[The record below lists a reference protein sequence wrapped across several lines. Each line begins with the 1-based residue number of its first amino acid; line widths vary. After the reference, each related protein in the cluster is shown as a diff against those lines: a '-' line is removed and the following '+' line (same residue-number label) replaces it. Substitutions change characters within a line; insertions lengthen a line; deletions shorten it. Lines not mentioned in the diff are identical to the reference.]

1 MPLDVPDLD
10 AAGPSESGARREQFI
25 RLLQQSYH
33 AILGAILVLVPNR
46 VDAEDV
52 MQETCVTLWRE
63 FDKFVLG
70 TNFRSWA
77 CSISYNM
84 ARTYLR
90 KQHRHRGAL
99 NLPPKDLSR
108 LSQIREASAELL
120 ELRRERLQT
129 CLSRLSDEDRLL
141 VKQCYGEQRTAVE
154 VAQMTGLSEDAI
166 YTRLSRIRKRLYQ
179 CVNSFMR
186 QSGDV

>member
-1 MPLDVPDLD
+1 MDYT
-10 AAGPSESGARREQFI
+10 AATSLAQANTSIG
-25 RLLQQSYH
+25 
-33 AILGAILVLVPNR
+33 LGQVVVSTA
-46 VDAEDV
+46 
-52 MQETCVTLWRE
+52 
-63 FDKFVLG
+63 
-70 TNFRSWA
+70 
-77 CSISYNM
+77 
-84 ARTYLR
+84 
-90 KQHRHRGAL
+90 
-99 NLPPKDLSR
+99 
-108 LSQIREASAELL
+108 
-120 ELRRERLQT
+120 RRERLQT